1 MKNDKNRNWTFL
13 VYPDSAPSDWFTIL
27 QDTGLPF
34 AVSPLHDNDFNPT
47 GEQKKPHYHVVIC
60 FPGPTTFNK
69 VNTDICQLLNSPIP
83 KRVLSVVGIYRYF
96 THKDNPEK
104 YQYSDDLIRV
114 SNGFDI
120 KEYNA
125 LTTSQVLL
133 LMKELCILI
142 RQKKFTEYC
151 QLIDWLLNTDST
163 DLFQVASS
171 HTLFFDRY
179 ISSKRNILKEFRQEL
194 LDRAKK

>member
-1 MKNDKNRNWTFL
+1 MKDKNRNWTFL
-13 VYPDSAPSDWFTIL
+13 VYPESAPSNWFELL

-34 AVSPLHDNDFNPT
+34 AVSPLHDKDLNPT
-47 GEQKKPHYHVVIC
+47 GDQKKPHYHVLIC

-69 VNTDICQLLNSPIP
+69 VNSDICNMLNSPIP
-83 KRVLSVVGIYRYF
+83 KRLLSVVGMFRYF

-104 YQYSDDLIRV
+104 YQYNENDICV

-125 LTTSQVLL
+125 LTTSQVILI
-133 LMKELCILI
+133 MKELQMLIIKQKIYEYAELMDIL
-142 RQKKFTEYC
+142 
-151 QLIDWLLNTDST
+151 LDNDSV
-163 DLFQVASS
+163 DLYQVASS

-179 ISSKRNILKEFRQEL
+179 ISSKRNIAHAPTFRDEL
-194 LDRAKK
+194 RSKK